1 MEKNNFG
8 TNLKKLR
15 IFKNMERKEL
25 AESLNVAYS
34 TLTNWENGVKEPD
47 LKNFKK
53 IASYFGVSTDYLL
66 NHEIADNE
74 LLRKGEDT
82 QQLIANFSQKLY
94 EQYMSIPDQYKP
106 KVEEELL
113 EYINYLR
120 FKTKANSDSN

>member
-1 MEKNNFG
+1 
-8 TNLKKLR
+8 
-15 IFKNMERKEL
+15 MERKEL

-74 LLRKGEDT
+74 LLRKGEDK

-94 EQYMSIPDQYKP
+94 EQYMSIPDQHKP
-106 KVEEELL
+106 NVEEELL